1 MVFFTADTH
10 FDHKNIIQYCHRP
23 FSDVEQMNEVM
34 IARWNEVVGR
44 EDTVFHLGDFAM
56 RRHEY
61 FLRRLNG
68 HLHLIIGSH
77 DDALRRLRGYLAEA
91 TKLKEVDIEGQRVVM
106 CHYALRVWPASHY
119 GAWLLYGHSH
129 GNLPPIGK
137 AWDVGVDVND
147 FQPLSWVQIKEIM
160 ARRPAND
167 DIISPERGGL
177 VRERGTFVARRVESS
192 VPRLTR

>member
-10 FDHKNIIQYCHRP
+10 FDHKNIIGYCNRP
-23 FSDVEQMNEVM
+23 FESVEQMNEVM
-34 IARWNEVVGR
+34 ISRWNEVVHPD
-44 EDTVFHLGDFAM
+44 DTIFHLGDFAM

-61 FLRRLNG
+61 FLKRLHG
-68 HLHLIIGSH
+68 RLHLIIGSH
-77 DDALRRLRGYLAEA
+77 DEALRRLRGYFEEA
-91 TKLKEVDIEGQRVVM
+91 TPMKEIEIQGQVVVM
-106 CHYALRVWPASHY
+106 CHYALRVWPHSHH

-147 FQPLSWVQIKEIM
+147 FQPLSWGKVKEIM
-160 ARRPAND
+160 ANRPDNND
-167 DIISPERGGL
+167 VVGPERGGPP
-177 VRERGTFVARRVESS
+177 RERGTFIVRRVEES